1 MYSSIKYQ
9 SSIVQPQLLLHQ
21 PDNILWSTNAKDNYP
36 FMEGY
41 PGGLDGK
48 ESTCSVGDLGLILE
62 LGRFPGGEHGKPLQY
77 SCLENPHG
85 QRSLVGYRPWGHKES
100 DRTERLRTDPFM
112 VYSFYNLIM
121 FIYSRFNCVVF
132 KRVPEKHPFLL
143 YWLCQSLWLCGS

>member
-62 LGRFPGGEHGKPLQY
+62 LGRFPGGEHGKPL
-77 SCLENPHG
+77 
-85 QRSLVGYRPWGHKES
+85 
-100 DRTERLRTDPFM
+100 
-112 VYSFYNLIM
+112 
-121 FIYSRFNCVVF
+121 
-132 KRVPEKHPFLL
+132 
-143 YWLCQSLWLCGS
+143 